1 MDKEEK
7 YLEFAAN
14 LSFFEFIQEEFYSA
28 KFKVDTYKN
37 EIEAIEKI
45 IDFSK
50 ANIKSLLSEY
60 PKVFDIFEQIFQ
72 LYRFTNTQLIN
83 FLFDIDVLNSVNKD
97 EKIEYIIANLKIDK
111 NFKTI
116 FDSELNKNDVIYS
129 EINELYKQDKNLLI
143 KILKESVVKFI
154 DKAIKERKYIYE
166 RIEKN
171 ENTRERLANYLFDN
185 LKIEEM
191 IESIKIQSYL
201 KYKKIP
207 KDTKSIHGK
216 FGTIKIKEILEKLGY
231 INCDKKLP
239 KVLEENI
246 KDPEKYAEFKNKKI
260 YVTEKY
266 IRDIFKKKTNKP
278 KRFDFIIIN
287 DLKITDAIETNFY
300 STSGTKIGINED
312 EYTDLNEVIKEKNP
326 KINFIWVTDGNY
338 WLKNDGEE
346 RYKRCLDK
354 FGSNNIL
361 NYNQLEL
368 LLQSRK

>member
-7 YLEFAAN
+7 YLEFASN
-14 LSFFEFIQEEFYSA
+14 LSFFEFVQEEFYSA
-28 KFKVDTYKN
+28 KFKVDAYKN
-37 EIEAIEKI
+37 EIETLEKLEN
-45 IDFSK
+45 FSK
-50 ANIKSLLSEY
+50 INIQSLLSEY

-97 EKIEYIIANLKIDK
+97 EKIKYIISNLEIDK

-116 FDSELNKNDVIYS
+116 FDNELCKNDISY
-129 EINELYKQDKNLLI
+129 EDANELQKQDKNLLI

-154 DKAIKERKYIYE
+154 DKAIKERNYIYE

-171 ENTRERLANYLFDN
+171 KNTRERLANYLFDN

-191 IESIKIQSYL
+191 IESIKIKSYL

-216 FGTIKIKEILEKLGY
+216 FGTIKIKKILEKTGY
-231 INCDKKLP
+231 INVDKKLP

-246 KDPEKYAEFKNKKI
+246 KDPENYAEFENKKI
-260 YVTEKY
+260 YATEKY
-266 IRDIFKKKTNKP
+266 IKNIFKKKTNKP
-278 KRFDFIIIN
+278 KRFDFILIDN
-287 DLKITDAIETNFY
+287 LKITDAIETNFY

-312 EYTDLNEVIKEKNP
+312 EYTDLNEEIKEKNP
-326 KINFIWVTDGNY
+326 NINFIWVTDGNY
-338 WLKNDGEE
+338 WFKSDGEE

-354 FGSNNIL
+354 FGDNNIL
-361 NYNQLEL
+361 NYNQLNL
-368 LLQSRK
+368 LLQSR